1 MAFLASY
8 YKSINN
14 PDFFL
19 KINLFIASRANCPK
33 NPSFATIH
41 SMRIQIQYFLALF
54 IPLMPLKGITKESS
68 FHKLKTAKTKIAVNN
83 IPLAKVNSR
92 IISLAD
98 VVKELDMRMYLHS
111 PEEYKNVNNRIG
123 FYKES
128 WKRQLDELILLE
140 FLKKEAEEKKIKIS
154 DADIRQELVSRYGS
168 DLINKLHE
176 ANLTYDDVKNSVKND
191 ILSQQMN
198 WYGFVNKIFYK
209 VGPQTLKTAYDEY
222 IQMNPGNESWKYQFL
237 TVRVKNKEKAE
248 QIAFKI
254 KALDPTAFPHL
265 QALKDSL
272 TSLFSKEEEFKIS
285 LTEELSVED
294 KNIAPAHK
302 TILSNMALESVSAP
316 SFMHQNN
323 EYLIRVFF
331 LKDHIKS
338 EPIPFQ
344 QMTEKLKHDLVG
356 RMAEKERGL
365 FFQKLKDKYGYS
377 DDQLYLPLPADF
389 TPFSLKE
396 E

>member
-1 MAFLASY
+1 MRVELIAQ
-8 YKSINN
+8 
-14 PDFFL
+14 
-19 KINLFIASRANCPK
+19 KILRLLRYIP
-33 NPSFATIH
+33 
-41 SMRIQIQYFLALF
+41 MRIQIKYFLALF
-54 IPLMPLKGITKESS
+54 IPLIALKGITKESS
-68 FHKLKTAKTKIAVNN
+68 FHKLKTVKTKIAVNN

-285 LTEELSVED
+285 LTEDLSVED
-294 KNIAPAHK
+294 KDIAPAHK
-302 TILSNMALESVSAP
+302 TILSHMALESVSAP